1 MIPIAE
7 FKEPFF
13 ALLAEI
19 FGVADTPHGFM
30 LDTGTSGLIGTITT
44 LSAETASAAPSDDH
58 ATIASHCGHLLFLLN
73 LFLDYERGKQI
84 QPDWAS
90 SWKTRVVDDAA
101 WQTLRDDLQR
111 AYNDVVAAF
120 RAREE
125 WPQQAVG
132 AAMMLIGHSA
142 YHVGEIKQRLL
153 WVNA

>member
-1 MIPIAE
+1 MIPINE
-7 FKEPFF
+7 FKQAFF
-13 ALLAEI
+13 PLLAEI

-30 LDTGTSGLIGTITT
+30 LDTGTSGLMGTINT
-44 LSAETASAAPSDDH
+44 LSAETASAAPNDDQG
-58 ATIASHCGHLLFLLN
+58 TIASHCGHLLFLLN
-73 LFLDYERGKQI
+73 LFIDYERGKPI

-90 SWKTRVVDDAA
+90 SWTTRAVDDTE
-101 WQTLRDDLQR
+101 WQKLRDDLQK
-111 AYNDVVAAF
+111 AYEDVVAAF
-120 RAREE
+120 HAREE